1 MVPWF
6 ALWKLHTYARYS
18 SIVRGLF
25 SRLRPDY
32 VYLLVS
38 ESDFGVA
45 GTQHHAGSVPSNV
58 LILSSSGMGH
68 VAVPWLQCEFPPPK
82 HRKITHFLTFCGNSR
97 SSGERKR
104 VLEMTRAVF
113 HGDFFEYRGPEW
125 KTVAQE
131 SLFALSPRGIAVAT
145 YRTYELIRMETIPVL
160 ASDEVHW
167 LPYYPALDWSKFA
180 IVTNVAELP
189 RTANR
194 LKAMTLRQIV
204 EMRKRLHEVNNEF
217 FQWDGFFGKLEM
229 FFEGGK
235 SYFTCSKAFLTGMSR

>member
-1 MVPWF
+1 MPWF
-6 ALWKLHTYARYS
+6 ALWKLHTYRKYS
-18 SIVRGLF
+18 AIVRGLF

-45 GTQHHAGSVPSNV
+45 GAQHHPGHVPSNV

-68 VAVPWLQCEFPPPK
+68 IAIPWLQCQFRPPK
-82 HRKITHFLTFCGNSR
+82 RRTTTHFLTFCGNPR

-113 HGDFFEYRGPEW
+113 HGDFFEYRGPDW
-125 KTVAQE
+125 KTITQQ

-160 ASDEVHW
+160 ASDDVHW

-180 IVTNVAELP
+180 VVTNVAELP

-204 EMRKRLHEVNNEF
+204 EMRKRLHEVSNEF
-217 FQWDGFFGKLEM
+217 FQWDGFFDKLEK
-229 FFEGGK
+229 FFQGGK
-235 SYFTCSKAFLTGMSR
+235 SYFTCSKAFLTDMSP